1 MSAVLPDA
9 LEQHLVEKAHEK
21 KGAECRGGCLC
32 LPRCGGSGAG
42 LGFHLPVG
50 RIILHNT
57 MLVELD
63 LCLEPATL
71 VLVCSVAEAGVGL
84 PAGCDCHLR
93 ELDPGRGDL
102 ARLSRSQV
110 ETFDREHV

>member
-1 MSAVLPDA
+1 MGKTNKPTLSLAPRGKRVAFFA
-9 LEQHLVEKAHEK
+9 L
-21 KGAECRGGCLC
+21 
-32 LPRCGGSGAG
+32 G

-63 LCLEPATL
+63 LCLEPAAL
-71 VLVCSVAEAGVGL
+71 VLVRSVADARIGL

-93 ELDPGRGDL
+93 ELDPGSGDL
-102 ARLSRSQV
+102 ARLSRSQM
-110 ETFDREHV
+110 ETLDRKHVGRRSHVNVNIPCTSDTC